1 MVKVLDQNIGAMRSW
16 FWGVCRFLSAGGQST
31 TELTL
36 DLCRWSVMAYE
47 TKLPRQ
53 ASSSTVTEDFGE
65 DSEVP
70 LTICLLLLFYS
81 AGHGTQHREMR
92 PSLPPAV

>member
-1 MVKVLDQNIGAMRSW
+1 MVLRG
-16 FWGVCRFLSAGGQST
+16 GVCRFLSAGGQST

-70 LTICLLLLFYS
+70 LPACSCFFIVPGMALNT
-81 AGHGTQHREMR
+81 EMR